1 MQSAFVFLIDTLFSL
16 LFWVFLLRLL
26 LQWNRSSLRNPVVG
40 AVMQL
45 TNWLVLPLRRILP
58 SIGRIDT
65 ASLVSVFAVALLQIG
80 ALRVAAGMDL
90 RVNPQTQKQ
99 LAQINE
105 AYKAI
110 VAERLRVAAE
120 AERQRILEEQKKLV
134 AERTEALLK
143 QAKARN
149 FRVKEEVV
157 NGKKRFTFVKMVI
170 Q

>member
-1 MQSAFVFLIDTLFSL
+1 MSAYVRIPTAMTDREILIEAIRQCKFTAQNVGQSITVPQITAYGHILTFEP
-16 LFWVFLLRLL
+16 
-26 LQWNRSSLRNPVVG
+26 SSQG
-40 AVMQL
+40 F
-45 TNWLVLPLRRILP
+45 I
-58 SIGRIDT
+58 
-65 ASLVSVFAVALLQIG
+65 
-80 ALRVAAGMDL
+80 AAGMDL
-90 RVNPQTQKQ
+90 SLDPKIQRQ

-120 AERQRILEEQKKLV
+120 AERQRILAEQKKLV

>member
-1 MQSAFVFLIDTLFSL
+1 MSAYVRIPTAMADREILVEAIRQCKLTAQDA
-16 LFWVFLLRLL
+16 
-26 LQWNRSSLRNPVVG
+26 G
-40 AVMQL
+40 AKIMVPNIKIYGYML
-45 TNWLVLPLRRILP
+45 TFEP
-58 SIGRIDT
+58 SEQGFI
-65 ASLVSVFAVALLQIG
+65 
-80 ALRVAAGMDL
+80 AAGMDL
-90 RVNPQTQKQ
+90 RVNDQTQRQ

-120 AERQRILEEQKKLV
+120 VERQRILEEQRKLV

-149 FRVKEEVV
+149 FRVKEELV

>member
-1 MQSAFVFLIDTLFSL
+1 MTEREVLVEAIRQCKFTVQNVGQSIAVPNIQIYGYILIFE
-16 LFWVFLLRLL
+16 
-26 LQWNRSSLRNPVVG
+26 
-40 AVMQL
+40 
-45 TNWLVLPLRRILP
+45 P
-58 SIGRIDT
+58 SERG
-65 ASLVSVFAVALLQIG
+65 F
-80 ALRVAAGMDL
+80 VAAGMDL
-90 RVNPQTQKQ
+90 QVNQQTQQQ

-110 VAERLRVAAE
+110 MADRLRVAAE
-120 AERQRILEEQKKLV
+120 AERQRILEEQRKLV
-134 AERTEALLK
+134 AERTATILT

>member
-1 MQSAFVFLIDTLFSL
+1 MSAFVRIPTAMTEREVLVEAIRQCKFTVQNIGQSI
-16 LFWVFLLRLL
+16 
-26 LQWNRSSLRNPVVG
+26 
-40 AVMQL
+40 AVPNIQIYGYIL
-45 TNWLVLPLRRILP
+45 TFEP
-58 SIGRIDT
+58 SERG
-65 ASLVSVFAVALLQIG
+65 F
-80 ALRVAAGMDL
+80 VAAGMDL
-90 RVNPQTQKQ
+90 QVNQQTQQQ

-110 VAERLRVAAE
+110 MAERLRVAAE
-120 AERQRILEEQKKLV
+120 AERQRILEEQRKLV
-134 AERTEALLK
+134 AERTATILT

>member
-1 MQSAFVFLIDTLFSL
+1 MSAYVRIPTAMTEREILIEAIRQCKFTAQTTGQSITVPNI
-16 LFWVFLLRLL
+16 
-26 LQWNRSSLRNPVVG
+26 QIYG
-40 AVMQL
+40 YML
-45 TNWLVLPLRRILP
+45 TFEP
-58 SIGRIDT
+58 SAQGFI
-65 ASLVSVFAVALLQIG
+65 
-80 ALRVAAGMDL
+80 AAGMDL
-90 RVNPQTQKQ
+90 RVNDQTQRQ

>member
-1 MQSAFVFLIDTLFSL
+1 MSAYVRIPTAMTDREILIEAIRQCKFTAQTLGQTIT
-16 LFWVFLLRLL
+16 VPNV
-26 LQWNRSSLRNPVVG
+26 QIYGN
-40 AVMQL
+40 ML
-45 TNWLVLPLRRILP
+45 TFEP
-58 SIGRIDT
+58 SAKGFI
-65 ASLVSVFAVALLQIG
+65 
-80 ALRVAAGMDL
+80 AAGMDL
-90 RVNPQTQKQ
+90 RVNEQTQRQ

-120 AERQRILEEQKKLV
+120 AERQQILAEQRKLV